1 MFNTLFFYLSKIL
14 WALLSPAN
22 VLFVLLAAGTVLLF
36 CNRIPLAKWMLGTGV
51 ILLALAACLPIGK
64 WLATPLETR
73 FATNPEQPD
82 DIDGIIML
90 GGAADALSSY
100 LWNQTEMG
108 SAAERYLA
116 FAALGKQYPDAQ
128 MVFTGGAGTLR
139 DQDFKEAD
147 IALYELANL
156 GIARHRLEL
165 ERESRNTYE
174 NAINSKALVNPA
186 PGEHWILVTSAAH
199 MPRSVGVFCQQ
210 DWPVIPY
217 PVDHITLPG
226 YQFRLSL
233 ELAGN
238 LHDLDVA
245 FKEWVGLLAYRLTGK
260 TKALYP
266 GGCA

>member
-1 MFNTLFFYLSKIL
+1 MFNTVFFYLSKIL

-22 VLFVLLAAGTVLLF
+22 VLFVLITAGTVLLF
-36 CNRIPLAKWMLGTGV
+36 CQKIKLARWVLGTSV
-51 ILLALAACLPIGK
+51 VLLTLAACLPVGK

-73 FATNPEQPD
+73 FATNPDLPA

-108 SAAERYLA
+108 DAAERYLA
-116 FAALGKQYPDAQ
+116 FAELGRQYPDAQ
-128 MVFTGGAGTLR
+128 LVFTGGAGSLR
-139 DQDFKEAD
+139 DQEFKEAD
-147 IALYELANL
+147 IALYELENM
-156 GIARHRLEL
+156 GIARYRLEL

-186 PGEHWILVTSAAH
+186 PGENWILVTSAAH

-217 PVDHITLPG
+217 PVDHETLPG
-226 YQFRLSL
+226 YQFRLGL
-233 ELAGN
+233 DLGGN
-238 LHDLDVA
+238 LDDLNRA
-245 FKEWVGLLAYRLTGK
+245 FREWVGLLAYRLTGK
-260 TKALYP
+260 TASLYP
-266 GGCA
+266 DGCA